1 MDTQTTGSSRVEVI
15 ERTQF
20 GMYFEGRAKGLQ
32 SGVRERT
39 KGQKKKLCEKW
50 SVLGIKCIV
59 KGDGIRECGSSRR
72 G

>member
-39 KGQKKKLCEKW
+39 KGQKK
-50 SVLGIKCIV
+50 SFV
-59 KGDGIRECGSSRR
+59 KSGQY
-72 G
+72 